1 MQICLKWKSRNLLH
15 YSSAHCT
22 SFVELD
28 AKTNCSGALFHSTFY
43 PLLSVYPSANCRDHL
58 KQICIGS
65 KDDYCLHLY
74 KNRKGQFA
82 ANFEVFGLKSFL
94 FYKCH
99 SEGMKIN
106 STFKYLNMK
115 RLCLEQLI
123 QTSKLVFRFTFGKF
137 SICDPF

>member
-1 MQICLKWKSRNLLH
+1 MWVILR
-15 YSSAHCT
+15 
-22 SFVELD
+22 
-28 AKTNCSGALFHSTFY
+28 
-43 PLLSVYPSANCRDHL
+43 LLSKHFLSGHPRIFFGGSNVCFLPILYYFWPKKVFLCILLSANCRDHL
-58 KQICIGS
+58 KQICMGS

-137 SICDPF
+137 SICDSFQT